1 MPKLILR
8 FLALGILCAGAAFAQ
23 QGTFGQIA
31 YGGSW
36 QTTFTLVN
44 MSSVST
50 ATGALSFFG
59 DNGSPLSAPVQ
70 GYGNVSVYTFAIPP
84 GGSQRVVLSTSDS
97 NTTQGWASMSTT
109 GTPVRGQASFR
120 VFLPKGGI
128 SEAVVPL
135 SLPGSALCIFPF
147 PPSGDPIILI
157 PFDNTNGQYITS
169 IAIANTTNVDMPS
182 IAMEFV
188 DQSNNL
194 LQSSTTGLQAMQHTA
209 FVTTDR
215 YQTLAGQKGILR
227 IHADP
232 AKLTVLGLLSNL
244 ASTGSITTIIP
255 VTQ

>member
-1 MPKLILR
+1 MPRFVMR
-8 FLALGILCAGAAFAQ
+8 FLALGILCAGSGFAQ
-23 QGTFGQIA
+23 QGSFGQIA

-36 QTTFTLVN
+36 QTTFTLIN
-44 MSSVST
+44 MSSTST
-50 ATGALSFFG
+50 ATGTLSFFG
-59 DNGSPLSAPVQ
+59 DGGGPLVAPVQ
-70 GYGNVSVYTFAIPP
+70 GYGNVSVYPFAIPP
-84 GGSQRVVLSTSDS
+84 GGSQSVVLSTSDPI
-97 NTTQGWASMSTT
+97 TIQGWASMSTT
-109 GTPVRGQASFR
+109 GNVRGQASFR

-135 SLPGSALCIFPF
+135 SLPSSVLCIFPF
-147 PPSGDPIILI
+147 PPSGDPVILM
-157 PFDNTNGQYITS
+157 PFDNTNGQYVTS
-169 IAIANTTNVDMPS
+169 IAIANTTTVDMAS

-194 LQSSTTGLQAMQHTA
+194 LQSTTTGLQARQHTA

-215 YQTLAGQKGILR
+215 FQTLAGQKGIIR

>member
-1 MPKLILR
+1 MPKFILR
-8 FLALGILCAGAAFAQ
+8 FLSLGVLCAGAAFGQ
-23 QGTFGQIA
+23 QGSFGQIA

-44 MSSVST
+44 LSSAST
-50 ATGALSFFG
+50 ATGTLSFFG
-59 DNGSPLSAPVQ
+59 DNGSPLIAPVQ

-84 GGSQRVVLSTSDS
+84 GGSQSVVLSTSDL
-97 NTTQGWASMSTT
+97 NTIQGWASMSTT
-109 GTPVRGQASFR
+109 GAVRGQASFR

-135 SLPGSALCIFPF
+135 TLPGSALCILPF
-147 PPSGDPIILI
+147 PPSGDPVILI
-157 PFDNTNGQYITS
+157 PFDNTNGQYVTS
-169 IAIANTTNVDMPS
+169 IAIANTTTVDMPS

-194 LQSSTTGLQAMQHTA
+194 LQSATTSLLAMQHTA

-215 YQTLAGQKGILR
+215 YQALAGQKGIVR

-232 AKLTVLGLLSNL
+232 AKLTVLALLSNL
-244 ASTGSITTIIP
+244 ASTGSITTILP